1 MVTITI
7 TEEELV
13 KELLD
18 EIDYLKKQKIPQLEQ
33 KIASTRGTNKVL
45 DAKLKARLEQIERLK
60 QEKQELRKQLET
72 HKENNYE

>member
-18 EIDYLKKQKIPQLEQ
+18 EIDYLKKQKIPHLEQ
-33 KIASTRGTNKVL
+33 KIASTRGTNTVL
-45 DAKLKARLEQIERLK
+45 DAKLKARLEQVERLK
-60 QEKQELRKQLET
+60 QENQELRKQLET
-72 HKENNYE
+72 NKGE

>member
-18 EIDYLKKQKIPQLEQ
+18 EIDYLKKIKIPQLEQ
-33 KIASTRGTNKVL
+33 KIASIRGTHKVSE
-45 DAKLKARLEQIERLK
+45 AKLKARLEQVERLR
-60 QEKQELRKQLET
+60 QENQELREQLRKYGE
-72 HKENNYE
+72 K

>member
-18 EIDYLKKQKIPQLEQ
+18 EIDYLKK
-33 KIASTRGTNKVL
+33 T
-45 DAKLKARLEQIERLK
+45 
-60 QEKQELRKQLET
+60 
-72 HKENNYE
+72 ENPSV